1 MKLTISSAAGRPPV
15 YAQIYEQISAQIL
28 SGDLVKNE
36 RLPSI
41 RGIANELK
49 ISVIT
54 VKNAYEM
61 LERDGFIYT
70 EQGKGC
76 FVAAVNAEEKADFIA
91 SEKLRSDLRFYKNLG
106 LTKEQ
111 FQSLIEKIW

>member
-1 MKLTISSAAGRPPV
+1 VKLTISSAAGKPPV

-28 SGDLVKNE
+28 SGDLAKGE

-41 RGIANELK
+41 RGIANELT

-61 LERDGFIYT
+61 LEKDGFIYT
-70 EQGKGC
+70 EPGKGC
-76 FVAAVNAEEKADFIA
+76 FVAAVNGEEKAEILA

-106 LTKEQ
+106 LTKER
-111 FQSLIEKIW
+111 FLSLTEKIW